1 MNEIRILGFE
11 MNSDQYEGQ
20 IATINLKGL
29 MPIDHAAPFLH
40 YLNTPST
47 PGAVFKIKCYLEM
60 V

>member
-1 MNEIRILGFE
+1 